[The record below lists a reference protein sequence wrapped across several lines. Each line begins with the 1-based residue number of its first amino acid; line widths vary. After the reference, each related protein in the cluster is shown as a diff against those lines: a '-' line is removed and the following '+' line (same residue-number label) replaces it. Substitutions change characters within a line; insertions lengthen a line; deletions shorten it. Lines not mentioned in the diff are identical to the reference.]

1 MLQRLKWY
9 NCESGMYF
17 LKRKIT
23 WKSSLKKHCSR
34 IQPIVYKLTT
44 YQSPNEYVLYGWHN
58 PPSGLLQSDM
68 DSPQPSMDPYWSKK
82 QVKSTFF
89 PVLQIY
95 KLDGA
100 DNFKTLATEINVWSP
115 LFKCLEF
122 NHSKCRVK
130 TQIVN

>member
-1 MLQRLKWY
+1 MDDILPCQA
-9 NCESGMYF
+9 
-17 LKRKIT
+17 
-23 WKSSLKKHCSR
+23 SSSQIWIHLSPPWIHIDLKK
-34 IQPIVYKLTT
+34 K
-44 YQSPNEYVLYGWHN
+44 
-58 PPSGLLQSDM
+58 
-68 DSPQPSMDPYWSKK
+68 
-82 QVKSTFF
+82 VKSTFF

-100 DNFKTLATEINVWSP
+100 DNFKTLAIKINVRSP